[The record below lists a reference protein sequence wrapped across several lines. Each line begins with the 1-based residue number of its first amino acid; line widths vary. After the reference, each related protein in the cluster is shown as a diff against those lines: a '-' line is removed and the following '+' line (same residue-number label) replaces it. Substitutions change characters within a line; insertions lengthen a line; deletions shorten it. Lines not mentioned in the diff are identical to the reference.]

1 MRVVAVGLAAALKV
15 EMGVAGGGRAELG
28 IGRVVST
35 IRALMMI
42 LLVRERMRACA
53 CFDATKRCLLHQIL
67 VVCLHQMAQRLAMR

>member
-1 MRVVAVGLAAALKV
+1 MRVAAVGLAAALKV

-35 IRALMMI
+35 IRALMLI

-53 CFDATKRCLLHQIL
+53 CFDATKRRLLHQIL
-67 VVCLHQMAQRLAMR
+67 VVSLHQMPQRVARH